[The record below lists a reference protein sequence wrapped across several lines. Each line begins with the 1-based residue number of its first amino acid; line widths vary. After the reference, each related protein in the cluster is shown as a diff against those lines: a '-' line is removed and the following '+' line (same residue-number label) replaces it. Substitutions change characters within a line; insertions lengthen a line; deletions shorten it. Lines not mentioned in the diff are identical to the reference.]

1 MLAGDKEYFHK
12 WGITMDNDKLAET
25 KKIKGEGIRV
35 GCLTG
40 LMVAFILIVIGV
52 MVSLTIIGLIIG
64 IPLILSGIAYPFIA
78 RSLIKGQCPYCGSE
92 VSALDFKP
100 GVTCRACKK
109 LIVIKN
115 KKFFSVE

>member
-1 MLAGDKEYFHK
+1 
-12 WGITMDNDKLAET
+12 MDNDKLAET